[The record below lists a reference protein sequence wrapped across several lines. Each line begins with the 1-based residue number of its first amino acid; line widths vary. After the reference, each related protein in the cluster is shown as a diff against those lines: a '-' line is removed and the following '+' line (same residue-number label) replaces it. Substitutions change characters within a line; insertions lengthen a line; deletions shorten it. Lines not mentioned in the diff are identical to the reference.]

1 MSKKMHAK
9 ASCKHSKLS
18 FNSSSHADSIGYRR
32 PTVEQRVAATTSSG
46 TLKPKVKDETA
57 TREAKSSGTFPAPLV
72 LPEDELARDPKYPV
86 QSFRSW
92 KGLKERN
99 EITPE
104 RRTVYLV
111 APPTVDEDV
120 KFVQNWSRPVEHG
133 KTKVKHPDAQDV
145 LSYLKAFYNGLPVKM
160 LPQAVMKFTSKV
172 DDVDTMSS
180 ENNAIPNRYIIG
192 LSTGTSTGY
201 KGIRSRP
208 TRDGLF
214 SHQLNLSDLLDAVIM
229 ALPDDAYALLLLV
242 EQDMYEDE
250 EDEFCCGRAYGG
262 NGVAVISTARYNPVL
277 DSAQDI
283 ERDHAW
289 PASHCEKFLQSCLTT
304 TSSGGRRRKGVVR
317 VEIGV
322 VDLDA
327 EGSSELEEISPMHAA
342 VSAHSALP
350 SLDDSPLASLL
361 SGLWLGRVC
370 RTVSHELGHCF
381 GLDHCVYYACN
392 MMGSGSIIEDARQP
406 PYLCPVDL
414 AKLLKATGADPK
426 ERYKAIIEFCEDHKD
441 AHLFAAYGAWVQTRL
456 EQMY

>member
-1 MSKKMHAK
+1 MSKKMPSK
-9 ASCKHSKLS
+9 ASCKHSKIS
-18 FNSSSHADSIGYRR
+18 FNSSSHAESIGYRR

-46 TLKPKVKDETA
+46 TLKPKVKDEAA
-57 TREAKSSGTFPAPLV
+57 TREAKSSGIFPAPLV

-104 RRTVYLV
+104 KRTVYLA

-120 KFVQNWSRPVEHG
+120 EFVQNWSRPLQSGRV
-133 KTKVKHPDAQDV
+133 KVKHADAQDV
-145 LSYLKAFYNGLPVKM
+145 LSYLKAFYHGLPVKM
-160 LPQAVMKFTSKV
+160 LPQGVMKFTPEV
-172 DDVDTMSS
+172 DDIDTMSS
-180 ENNAIPNRYIIG
+180 EKKAVPSRHIVG
-192 LSTGTSTGY
+192 LSTGTPSGC

-262 NGVAVISTARYNPVL
+262 NGVAVISTARYNPAL

-289 PASHCEKFLQSCLTT
+289 PASHCEQYLQSCLTT
-304 TSSGGRRRKGVVR
+304 TSSGGRRRNGVAR
-317 VEIGV
+317 TKIGV
-322 VDLDA
+322 TDLDA
-327 EGSSELEEISPMHAA
+327 EGSSELEEVSPMHAA

-350 SLDDSPLASLL
+350 SLEDSPSASLL

-381 GLDHCVYYACN
+381 GMDHCVYYACN

-406 PYLCPVDL
+406 PYLCPVDS
-414 AKLLKATGADPK
+414 AKLLKATGANAK
-426 ERYKAIIEFCEDHKD
+426 KRFEATLEFCDDHEDI
-441 AHLFAAYGAWVQTRL
+441 HLFAAYGAWVRTRL
-456 EQMY
+456 EQM